1 MATNKK
7 SAKKSALNAV
17 VSATIFDS
25 FELGDVKEA
34 EVLEYLAEH
43 PLNTADFWR
52 VHQRPVVA
60 GCGIVVTFGEIIDA
74 AEKSDVYQAQ
84 IEPGKV
90 WNIIKGSI
98 EKNIPFVLRKPFVIG
113 FMADDCEEDENGMY
127 VPTDSAPIVSLSG
140 ARHRAQAI
148 YLMLKLSR
156 LSDEE
161 IRSMEVVALPE
172 VYESAS
178 EIAQAIRDDNGSR
191 TVKPTESLAL
201 KLQELSID
209 MTDDGLAQA
218 LTSKSLRAA
227 EAAAAF
233 AIKLVSEYKN
243 GEVTDDDGEVI
254 ELAPNVLQ
262 LGIPTLTK
270 LVQTSVSQAS
280 TNLKGAA
287 KQLAKTPEGLT
298 TLVDITLNY
307 LGDALD
313 NWKEYAKKNP
323 SKDVNNLQRNA
334 TSVISSILTDV
345 VESFMET
352 YQDTIDEAEQ
362 AKAQKR
368 KEALAKAREASGK
381 DKKTEAAK
389 PAAKKSTSKK
399 AAAAPAPV
407 EEEVDEEDSED
418 EEVAEEA
425 PTPARKSRATA
436 PKEVKKAVKPAS
448 PSKSTGKRR
457 TV

>member
-1 MATNKK
+1 MAKGKGKVSK
-7 SAKKSALNAV
+7 SVVSSV
-17 VSATIFDS
+17 VSATVFDS

-34 EVLEYLAEH
+34 EILEFLAEH
-43 PLNTADFWR
+43 PINVAEFWR
-52 VHQRPVVA
+52 QHQRPIVA
-60 GCGIVVTFGEIIDA
+60 GCGLVVSFGEIIDA

-90 WNIIKGSI
+90 WNVLKDSI
-98 EKNIPFVLRKPFVIG
+98 TRNNPFVLRKPFVVG
-113 FMADDCEEDENGMY
+113 FMASDCEEDENGMF

-140 ARHRAQAI
+140 GRHRTQAI

-156 LSDEE
+156 LTVEE
-161 IRSMEVVALPE
+161 IRSIEVVAIPE
-172 VYESAS
+172 VYETAS

-191 TVKPTESLAL
+191 SVKPTESLAL
-201 KLQELSID
+201 KLQELAID

-218 LTSKSLRAA
+218 LTAKALRST

-233 AIKLVSEYKN
+233 AIKLVTEYKN

-254 ELAPNVLQ
+254 ELAPNVFQ

-280 TNLKGAA
+280 ANLRGAA
-287 KQLAKTPEGLT
+287 KQLAKTPEGLE

-307 LGDALD
+307 LGDAL
-313 NWKEYAKKNP
+313 NSWHEYAKKNP
-323 SKDVNNLQRNA
+323 AKDVNNLQRNA
-334 TSVISSILTDV
+334 TSVISSILADV

-352 YQDTIDEAEQ
+352 YQDTIDEAEEL
-362 AKAQKR
+362 KAQKR

-399 AAAAPAPV
+399 AAAPAAPAAAPV
-407 EEEVDEEDSED
+407 EEDDSED
-418 EEVAEEA
+418 EEVEEES
-425 PTPARKSRATA
+425 PTTARKSRA
-436 PKEVKKAVKPAS
+436 PESVKKAVKPTIPA
-448 PSKSTGKRR
+448 KSGTSKRR
-457 TV
+457 SV